1 MNYKE
6 ARKKAITM
14 ADNENM
20 CVRIIKS
27 TADKEFFDIID
38 AYELLPFGFEGYEL
52 IHKLYSPLPNKTSLL
67 PRKTA

>member
-38 AYELLPFGFEGYEL
+38 AYELLPFGFEGY
-52 IHKLYSPLPNKTSLL
+52 
-67 PRKTA
+67 